1 MTLGPTQSPVEWVP
15 SPIPGDK
22 EAGRGVAYPPS
33 SSAEIKNKVPLL
45 VYSSSGGSWS
55 AMSSKLPFVSGA

>member
-22 EAGRGVAYPPS
+22 EAGRGVAYPPYLAPRLKTKYRYWS
-33 SSAEIKNKVPLL
+33 TLPLEVHSL
-45 VYSSSGGSWS
+45 
-55 AMSSKLPFVSGA
+55 L